1 MARQRFYLL
10 TSANIS
16 KAAWGQVNK
25 GNGALRIMS
34 YEAGVLFLPKFVI
47 NEDYFPLDLGT
58 SRPRQTKSLVIPYDL
73 PPVKYT
79 SDMKAWVQWQ
89 AKSTCRNQAMP
100 HIKSYTRYSN
110 GKAAFYLLTSANIS
124 KAAWGQV
131 NKGNGALRIMSYE
144 AGVLLLPKFV
154 INEDYFP
161 LDLGTSRT
169 REAKSLVD
177 PYHRALFSPARNDVH
192 AQSTTVV
199 EPWRPAP
206 VKEQW
211 RDEQDRGS
219 VLPKP
224 EPWRLPYGLTKE
236 QQAAI
241 LHHKQSLSSD
251 GAFRFEYASDNG
263 LAAGE
268 QIEPDGSRVGA
279 YQYKDP
285 SGQLVKLKYRAGKD
299 GFQILEG
306 SHLPKSPEPVPPASG
321 DQYYQ
326 QAYAQQRQQYTLQ
339 QQYNQQRPEPQQPWG
354 QNQGPNVE
362 QRPANNQY
370 YGSNWRPQTAGE
382 DDGQHFLQWCG
393 CVCKHKISHTHH
405 TQSRNK
411 NLWITQRVAP
421 NFSYVV
427 GAFTNIQV
435 HIHMTPRSE
444 TIICGSHKELFRYC
458 HILGTIPDSV
468 LILRNFQKTE
478 KSPSVCHLNVHPL
491 FTISVIRVS
500 LLPYTEYNSRLRVIT
515 EKIFK
520 NRKIHTLPDPGI
532 EPESPWF
539 LVLKF
544 FGVFYDILIYMKS
557 LNFEI

>member
-1 MARQRFYLL
+1 MYICTMFHDTFAFTVHSSLGEVAVQVFKMRLICFWCFLLAAVVRAQNNGFYAPQ
-10 TSANIS
+10 T
-16 KAAWGQVNK
+16 
-25 GNGALRIMS
+25 
-34 YEAGVLFLPKFVI
+34 Y
-47 NEDYFPLDLGT
+47 
-58 SRPRQTKSLVIPYDL
+58 RP
-73 PPVKYT
+73 
-79 SDMKAWVQWQ
+79 
-89 AKSTCRNQAMP
+89 
-100 HIKSYTRYSN
+100 
-110 GKAAFYLLTSANIS
+110 
-124 KAAWGQV
+124 
-131 NKGNGALRIMSYE
+131 
-144 AGVLLLPKFV
+144 
-154 INEDYFP
+154 
-161 LDLGTSRT
+161 
-169 REAKSLVD
+169 VD

-370 YGSNWRPQTAGE
+370 YGSNWRPQAAGE
-382 DDGQHFLQWCG
+382 DDGQYRENEVDLNRPHSFG
-393 CVCKHKISHTHH
+393 EG
-405 TQSRNK
+405 
-411 NLWITQRVAP
+411 
-421 NFSYVV
+421 Y
-427 GAFTNIQV
+427 AFA
-435 HIHMTPRSE
+435 
-444 TIICGSHKELFRYC
+444 
-458 HILGTIPDSV
+458 
-468 LILRNFQKTE
+468 
-478 KSPSVCHLNVHPL
+478 
-491 FTISVIRVS
+491 
-500 LLPYTEYNSRLRVIT
+500 
-515 EKIFK
+515 FK
-520 NRKIHTLPDPGI
+520 G
-532 EPESPWF
+532 
-539 LVLKF
+539 
-544 FGVFYDILIYMKS
+544 
-557 LNFEI
+557 